1 VIGKRA
7 YRRETG
13 ERLRK
18 RSDSE
23 ERSHLM
29 AEEEGEK
36 PDKKEKKRTTIDDW
50 MVRISFAEAGEPDMG
65 FKATGLDILRKT
77 KLALE
82 KIMVVR
88 SEKASQE
95 TGARKGQEVTRE
107 PAAGEKLQ
115 VMILDDE
122 PIVGKRLQPTL
133 TKAGFEVEVFLDPA
147 EALARLGEKEFDIVV
162 TDLRM
167 EGMDGIHIL
176 EHVMEHCQHTRV
188 ILITGYATVEVARE
202 ALVKGAFDF
211 IAKPFKPRE
220 LTAVVNKAA
229 LSLGHKPVVE

>member
-1 VIGKRA
+1 MG
-7 YRRETG
+7 
-13 ERLRK
+13 
-18 RSDSE
+18 
-23 ERSHLM
+23 
-29 AEEEGEK
+29 EEEN
-36 PDKKEKKRTTIDDW
+36 DKRTKSEKGDNKKTTISDW

-65 FKATGLDILRKT
+65 FKATGLDIVRKT

-88 SEKASQE
+88 SEKRSGEQE
-95 TGARKGQEVTRE
+95 ARKESAVEERV
-107 PAAGEKLQ
+107 AEKLQ

-122 PIVGKRLQPTL
+122 PIVGKRLKPTL
-133 TKAGFEVEVFLDPA
+133 EKSGFEVEVFLDPN
-147 EALARLGEKEFDIVV
+147 EAIARLSEKEFDIVV

-167 EGMDGIHIL
+167 EGVDGIHVL
-176 EHVMEHCQHTRV
+176 EHIMERCKQTRV

-211 IAKPFKPRE
+211 IAKPFKPKE

-229 LSLGHKPVVE
+229 LSLGHTPLVE

>member
-1 VIGKRA
+1 
-7 YRRETG
+7 
-13 ERLRK
+13 
-18 RSDSE
+18 
-23 ERSHLM
+23 M
-29 AEEEGEK
+29 AEEEG
-36 PDKKEKKRTTIDDW
+36 KKTGKEGKKKTTIDDW
-50 MVRISFAEAGEPDMG
+50 MVRISFAEAGEADLG
-65 FKATGLDILRKT
+65 FKETGLDIVRKT

-88 SEKASQE
+88 SEKASRE
-95 TGARKGQEVTRE
+95 PAVRKEQKVKRE

-122 PIVGKRLQPTL
+122 PIVGKRLKPPL
-133 TKAGFEVEVFLDPA
+133 TKSGFEVEVFLDPT

-167 EGMDGIHIL
+167 EGVDGIHIL
-176 EHVMEHCQHTRV
+176 EHIMEHCEHTRV

-211 IAKPFKPRE
+211 IAKPFKPKE

-229 LSLGHKPVVE
+229 LSLGHLPVKE

>member
-1 VIGKRA
+1 M
-7 YRRETG
+7 
-13 ERLRK
+13 
-18 RSDSE
+18 SDE
-23 ERSHLM
+23 Q
-29 AEEEGEK
+29 GEK
-36 PDKKEKKRTTIDDW
+36 KSKDQKKKTTIDDW

-65 FKATGLDILRKT
+65 FKATGLDIVRKT

-88 SEKASQE
+88 SEKLSGNQE
-95 TGARKGQEVTRE
+95 AKQE
-107 PAAGEKLQ
+107 PAAEERATEKLQ

-122 PIVGKRLQPTL
+122 PIVGKRLKPTL
-133 TKAGFEVEVFLDPA
+133 TKSGFEVEVFLDPT
-147 EALARLGEKEFDIVV
+147 EALARLSEKEFDIVV

-167 EGMDGIHIL
+167 EGVDGIQIL
-176 EHVMEHCQHTRV
+176 EHIMEACKRTRV

-211 IAKPFKPRE
+211 IAKPFKPKE

-229 LSLGHKPVVE
+229 LSLGHKAVAE

>member
-1 VIGKRA
+1 MG
-7 YRRETG
+7 
-13 ERLRK
+13 
-18 RSDSE
+18 DE
-23 ERSHLM
+23 E
-29 AEEEGEK
+29 
-36 PDKKEKKRTTIDDW
+36 DKKKPKTEQADQKKTTISDW

-65 FKATGLDILRKT
+65 FKATGLDIVRKT

-88 SEKASQE
+88 SEKGSSGPAE
-95 TGARKGQEVTRE
+95 TVEHER
-107 PAAGEKLQ
+107 PAAAKLQ

-122 PIVGKRLQPTL
+122 PIVGKRLKPTL
-133 TKAGFEVEVFLDPA
+133 TKAGFEVEFFESPN
-147 EALARLGEKEFDIVV
+147 EALSRLAEKEFDIVV

-167 EGMDGIHIL
+167 EEVDGIHVL
-176 EHVMEHCQHTRV
+176 EHIMERCKNTRV

-211 IAKPFKPRE
+211 IAKPFKPKE

-229 LSLGHKPVVE
+229 LSLGHQPLVD